1 MPKSITLAL
10 PRALLQI
17 RFDKVRNTGY
27 GRPVVSQPSEKSGY
41 RSVGENAYI
50 AEPGNVTSFASKM
63 KYVLDNYDEAIKAG
77 RKGRDLAFS
86 VFNYNIQA
94 KRIIQLIGSLS

>member
-1 MPKSITLAL
+1 
-10 PRALLQI
+10 
-17 RFDKVRNTGY
+17 
-27 GRPVVSQPSEKSGY
+27 VVTAVGEIPEYLSD
-41 RSVGENAYI
+41 GENAYI